1 MDLLQLPTIKALP
14 DQVLGPDME
23 GFEGHYLLPVSQGP
37 RPQGLAPDRDGHLLP
52 CFPFTGFT
60 NGTSSHP
67 DLRRLGVKASGKQD
81 KALLPEREPFPP
93 LVNSTLPKQEML
105 PPTQQGIT
113 NRDPFLVS
121 DALLHAPIHGSMG
134 MMSK

>member
-14 DQVLGPDME
+14 DQILSPDME
-23 GFEGHYLLPVSQGP
+23 GLEGHHLLPVSQSAS
-37 RPQGLAPDRDGHLLP
+37 PQCLAPDRDGHLLP
-52 CFPFTGFT
+52 GFPFPGFT
-60 NGTSSHP
+60 HGNFRRP
-67 DLRRLGVKASGKQD
+67 DLCRLGVKASGKQD
-81 KALLPEREPFPP
+81 KAFLPERESFPP
-93 LVNSTLPKQEML
+93 LVNSTLPKQQML

>member
-37 RPQGLAPDRDGHLLP
+37 RPQGLTPGSNRYLLTH
-52 CFPFTGFT
+52 FPFPGFN

-67 DLRRLGVKASGKQD
+67 DLRRLGVKAGGKQG